1 MASLLLTQL
10 TTKAALDDA
19 IRITKDQ
26 VVVLRFGRAT
36 DIVCMQQDDIVR
48 LSIVRLFA
56 IQDNPR
62 LTQLF
67 V

>member
-19 IRITKDQ
+19 IRLTKDQ
-26 VVVLRFGRAT
+26 VVVLRFGRAA

-48 LSIVRLFA
+48 LLS
-56 IQDNPR
+56 
-62 LTQLF
+62 LTSLQCR
-67 V
+67 VQHA